1 MNIKTTI
8 LILILLAPNV
18 QAEGEVLNKVNL
30 VGYEPEKTLAE
41 FELTD
46 YQQLK
51 AHDMGNG
58 FIQITHTEGEDDTI
72 FWYIAKDS
80 IDYIVILKHK
90 KIYECFIAFRDT
102 NEGNQGKTFYFE
114 NQIEAQH
121 FAVKVMSVK

>member
-30 VGYEPEKTLAE
+30 VGYQPEKTLTE
-41 FELTD
+41 FEATD
-46 YQQLK
+46 YLQLK
-51 AHDMGNG
+51 AQDMGNG
-58 FIQITHTEGEDDTI
+58 FIQITHTEEEDETI

-80 IDYIVILKHK
+80 IDYILVQKHR
-90 KIYECFIAFRDT
+90 KIYECFIGFRDDT
-102 NEGNQGKTFYFE
+102 NNAGVSFYFDT
-114 NQIEAQH
+114 QFEARH